1 MGHVHGPDGAHT
13 HGGGGS
19 GLGTAVLII
28 LAVALLGPAVAA
40 AVAELLRILLLVVVV
55 MVCISA
61 AVLAGTL
68 AWRRR
73 RLGAARAGVLPES
86 RWARA
91 APTPSLRP
99 APRAA
104 IEQQRQVH
112 LHFHGTDPAEI
123 AEIIRRQQEDP

>member
-1 MGHVHGPDGAHT
+1 MGHIHGPDGAHT

-19 GLGTAVLII
+19 LGLVVLVI
-28 LAVALLGPAVAA
+28 LAVALLGPAVVA
-40 AVAELLRILLLVVVV
+40 AVAELLRILLVVVVV
-55 MVCISA
+55 MVCISV

-68 AWRRR
+68 AWRWR

-104 IEQQRQVH
+104 IEQQRQLH
-112 LHFHGTDPAEI
+112 LHFHGTDAADV
-123 AEIIRRQQEDP
+123 AEIIRRQQQDR